1 MTASDGHPDDLLELF
16 AMNALQPDQRDAV
29 ARHLA
34 DCRRCRRIV
43 SRTQEVSAALAED
56 VATDPPAG
64 LRNSVLAA
72 IAETP
77 QEPSAPADDTA
88 QVDDTPQIEDAQV
101 EDAAQVDDIRQSA
114 PRASVVALT
123 RRPGAIVLA
132 AAAVVLVAV
141 SGVVFAL
148 RPETASPSAELARA
162 ADARSLALDATS
174 EEAAPGRIEVV
185 WSAEADRLGVKA
197 ADLADPGPGRTY
209 ALWFLLADGVAPA
222 GLFDP
227 ESGSF
232 DGVLDVDD
240 LDPIGWGVTIEP
252 DGGSPQP
259 TGEVLYAAAF

>member
-16 AMNALQPDQRDAV
+16 ALNALQPDQSDAV

-43 SRTQEVSAALAED
+43 SRTQEISAALAED

-72 IAETP
+72 IAKTP
-77 QEPSAPADDTA
+77 QEPSAPAENTAQIEDTA
-88 QVDDTPQIEDAQV
+88 QVDDTG
-101 EDAAQVDDIRQSA
+101 QSA

-141 SGVVFAL
+141 SGLVFAL
-148 RPETASPSAELARA
+148 RSETASPSAELARE
-162 ADARSLALDATS
+162 ADARSLALEATS

-185 WSAEADRLGVKA
+185 WSARADRLVIKA
-197 ADLADPGPGRTY
+197 ADLADPGPDRTY